1 MKSNPLSTMPT
12 GLLLLPLILMFL
24 VDIAKIAVPTLD
36 SKGLYVAILL
46 GSGMLYGTVFGMAL
60 ERSRQEHARGKD
72 LTRHAC
78 NNQATIS

>member
-1 MKSNPLSTMPT
+1 
-12 GLLLLPLILMFL
+12 MFL

-36 SKGLYVAILL
+36 SKGFYVAILL

-72 LTRHAC
+72 LTRHEC